1 MELSERLNNLIAK
14 THTEMHAQ
22 LKNIEENLSTH
33 IYKFLETHQ
42 YTVFLAVFGLYKD
55 KWGDYSSIGTPEWVK
70 NKVTPVAE
78 EVFTTLELKLN
89 SMDKARVTKAY
100 KAALLTELH
109 KEVGSLARTH
119 ANEIVAAF
127 RSNVIESLQQDAT
140 KDIDNYIKTLNFI
153 SREAK

>member
-1 MELSERLNNLIAK
+1 MELSERLSNLIAK

-22 LKNIEENLSTH
+22 LKNIEENLSTQ

-55 KWGDYSSIGTPEWVK
+55 KWGEYRSICLPEWVK
-70 NKVTPVAE
+70 DKVIPIAE

-89 SMDKARVTKAY
+89 SVDKARVTKAY
-100 KAALLTELH
+100 KEALLTELH
-109 KEVGSLARTH
+109 KEVGSLAKTH
-119 ANEIVAAF
+119 ANEIVATF
-127 RSNVIESLQQDAT
+127 RSNVIDSLQQDAA

-153 SREAK
+153 SDQTK